1 MASAVPQAPA
11 PMIAIFRLKLG
22 TLKVTELEA
31 QQQLAAKLQ
40 LVVARTWHLFLL
52 HGIYMGLCISV
63 SSRPLEHLAVDGAS
77 LRAGGRG

>member
-40 LVVARTWHLFLL
+40 LVVARTW
-52 HGIYMGLCISV
+52 
-63 SSRPLEHLAVDGAS
+63 
-77 LRAGGRG
+77 RGN